1 MPQIFA
7 FAIGKYDEHAQ
18 RNLTKSVENSIDERT
33 VFGSFPSAQQDVLGR
48 IREEGNGFYA
58 WGAVPGPMN
67 LHNWK
72 LMKPGDYVLCVSD
85 NVYQYGARVITKYN
99 RPQFAKR
106 VWGTKDD
113 GETWQYMYFLTEP
126 DEVGGHVFE
135 TAGYL
140 RKGYFGF
147 TKIAD
152 ANVDKIL
159 GEFGSVDNFIH
170 QMLNGP
176 ESGVGAKRGLAPTT
190 EQDLEKLENAEGLDK
205 TDVDREMA
213 TIRNKLTQIP
223 KLREGL
229 ERQTTRT
236 TAMPRSVAFEIGV
249 KRLYGYRCAICGS
262 GLLAPNGNR
271 EVQSAHIYP
280 KRLDGSDDVRNGICL
295 CRRHHWAMDAGWIS
309 IADDYTIL
317 VREGLPDLDDYRFIG
332 EYEGEKIRLPSLAE
346 SAPYAMYLREHR
358 KLMGFD

>member
-1 MPQIFA
+1 MPQIFV
-7 FAIGKYDEHAQ
+7 FAIGKRDEHAQ
-18 RNLTKSVENSIDERT
+18 RNLTNSIENSIDEQM
-33 VFGSFPSAQQDVLGR
+33 VFGSFPSAQRDELER

-58 WGAVPGPMN
+58 WGAVPGERNIPTWHAMR
-67 LHNWK
+67 
-72 LMKPGDYVLCVSD
+72 PGDYVLCASD
-85 NVYQYGARVITKYN
+85 NVYHYAARVIAKYN

-106 VWGTKDD
+106 LWGTKDG

-126 DEVGGHVFE
+126 DEVSGHVFE

-140 RKGYFGF
+140 RRGYFGF

-152 ANVDKIL
+152 ANVGQIL
-159 GEFGSVDNFIH
+159 GDFGSIDNFIH

-176 ESGVGAKRGLAPTT
+176 ESGVGTKRGLAPAT
-190 EQDLEKLENAEGLDK
+190 EQDLDKLENAEVLNK

-213 TIRNKLTQIP
+213 TIRDRLTQSP
-223 KLREGL
+223 KLQEGL

-236 TAMPRSVAFEIGV
+236 TAMPRSAAFEIGV

-262 GLLAPNGNR
+262 GLRTPNGKP

-295 CRRHHWAMDAGWIS
+295 CRGHHWAMDAGWIS
-309 IADDYTIL
+309 IADNYTIL
-317 VREGLPDLDDYRFIG
+317 VREDLPDHDDYRFIG
-332 EYEGEKIRLPSLAE
+332 EYEGENIRLPSAAA
-346 SAPYAMYLREHR
+346 SVPDAIYLRAHR
-358 KLMGFD
+358 KLSGFD